1 MKGKPLDTFYAEQQ
15 ENFGKRLREIRKAKK
30 MTQVDLEIATGIAN
44 TELSK
49 IENGLVN
56 FEFYTVCKLA
66 HALSVSIP
74 DLFAEAADTP
84 SQ

>member
-1 MKGKPLDTFYAEQQ
+1 MKGKLLDIFYAEQQ
-15 ENFGKRLREIRKAKK
+15 ANFGNRLRKLRKSKK

-66 HALSVSIP
+66 HALAVPIA
-74 DLFAEAADTP
+74 DLFGE
-84 SQ
+84 